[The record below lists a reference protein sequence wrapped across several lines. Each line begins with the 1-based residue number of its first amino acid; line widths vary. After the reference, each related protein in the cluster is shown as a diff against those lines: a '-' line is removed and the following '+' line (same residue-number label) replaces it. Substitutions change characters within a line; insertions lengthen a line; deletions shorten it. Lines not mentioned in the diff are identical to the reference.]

1 MDGTAVNSI
10 SMKLFG
16 GKLGHSLEN
25 ITGGFTNDGYD
36 YKLYFIPDP
45 PFILNLAL
53 DVRGELRI
61 FLDNKF

>member
-1 MDGTAVNSI
+1 
-10 SMKLFG
+10 MKLFG
-16 GKLGHSLEN
+16 GKLGHSLEK